1 MLVRLLYASRAT
13 APIDDGV
20 IQNILAQS
28 RKNNP
33 DDGIT
38 GVLCVCQ
45 GGVYMQA
52 LEGGRE
58 KVNQL
63 YAKIVSDPRHTDVT
77 ILAYDEIT
85 ERRFPSWNMGRV
97 ELAKVNAA
105 VVLKYSE
112 TPRFDPMSISGA
124 AAHQLLE
131 DLMGAAAIVG
141 GS

>member
-13 APIDDGV
+13 ETIDETV
-20 IQNILAQS
+20 IRSILETS
-28 RKNNP
+28 RKSNP
-33 DDGIT
+33 ADGIT

-77 ILAYDEIT
+77 ILAYEEIVA
-85 ERRFPSWNMGRV
+85 RRFPGWSMGRV
-97 ELAKVNAA
+97 ELVKVNAA

-112 TPRFDPMSISGA
+112 TPRFDPLSISGA
-124 AAHQLLE
+124 AAHRLLE
-131 DLMGAAAIVG
+131 DLMDAAAIVG

>member
-13 APIDDGV
+13 EPIDESV
-20 IQNILAQS
+20 IRSILETS
-28 RKNNP
+28 RKSNP
-33 DDGIT
+33 EEGIT

-58 KVNQL
+58 RVNQL
-63 YAKIVSDPRHTDVT
+63 YSRIVSDARHTDVT
-77 ILAYDEIT
+77 ILAYDEIG
-85 ERRFPSWNMGRV
+85 ERKFPGWSMGRV
-97 ELAKVNAA
+97 DLTKVNPA

-112 TPRFDPMSISGA
+112 TPRFDPMSISGS
-124 AAHQLLE
+124 AAHCLLE
-131 DLMGAAAIVG
+131 DLMDAAAIVG